1 MGIEFNSLSKTYNLT
16 GLRISFALG
25 NADVIKHFK
34 TIRSQFDYGTSYI
47 VQKAAVAALN
57 GPQDGVV
64 KQQAQYQSRRDALC
78 DGLNAIGWK
87 VPYSEGTMFVWA
99 PVPKQFKNSDE
110 FCIQMLENTGVVCTP
125 GSAFGSLGENHV
137 RFALVLNENLI
148 KEAKK
153 EFGRV
158 DILVNNAG
166 ITKDNLIIRMKEE
179 DFDSVIK
186 TNLKGAFNCLKA
198 VTPIMLK
205 QKYGKIVNMAS
216 VVGVVGNP
224 GQVNYCASKAGLIGM
239 TKSHAKEIGSRNIT
253 VNAIAP
259 GFIDTDMT
267 KILSDDQKKKIL
279 SQIPLNKFG
288 NVEDIANVALFLG
301 SENSNYITGQVI
313 HVDGGMAM

>member
-1 MGIEFNSLSKTYNLT
+1 MLKGKCAVITGASRGIGKC
-16 GLRISFALG
+16 IAKKFAKEGANVVINYRNNEEEALKVKKELEDLG
-25 NADVIKHFK
+25 SQVLVVKADV
-34 TIRSQFDYGTSYI
+34 SE
-47 VQKAAVAALN
+47 LE
-57 GPQDGVV
+57 
-64 KQQAQYQSRRDALC
+64 QA
-78 DGLNAIGWK
+78 
-87 VPYSEGTMFVWA
+87 
-99 PVPKQFKNSDE
+99 
-110 FCIQMLENTGVVCTP
+110 
-125 GSAFGSLGENHV
+125 
-137 RFALVLNENLI
+137 ENLI

-239 TKSHAKEIGSRNIT
+239 TKSLAKEIGSRNIT

-279 SQIPLNKFG
+279 SQMPLIKFG
-288 NVEDIANVALFLG
+288 NVADIGNVALFLG

>member
-1 MGIEFNSLSKTYNLT
+1 MLKRKCAVITGASRGIGKC
-16 GLRISFALG
+16 IAKKFAKEGANVVINYRNNEEEALKVKQELEDLG
-25 NADVIKHFK
+25 SQVLVVKADV
-34 TIRSQFDYGTSYI
+34 SE
-47 VQKAAVAALN
+47 LE
-57 GPQDGVV
+57 
-64 KQQAQYQSRRDALC
+64 QA
-78 DGLNAIGWK
+78 
-87 VPYSEGTMFVWA
+87 
-99 PVPKQFKNSDE
+99 
-110 FCIQMLENTGVVCTP
+110 
-125 GSAFGSLGENHV
+125 
-137 RFALVLNENLI
+137 ENLI

-239 TKSHAKEIGSRNIT
+239 TKSLAKEIGSRNIT

-267 KILSDDQKKKIL
+267 KSLSDDQKKKIL

>member
-1 MGIEFNSLSKTYNLT
+1 MLKGKCAVITGASRGIGKCIATK
-16 GLRISFALG
+16 FAKEVANVVINYRNNEEEALKVKQELEDLG
-25 NADVIKHFK
+25 SQVLVVKADV
-34 TIRSQFDYGTSYI
+34 SE
-47 VQKAAVAALN
+47 LE
-57 GPQDGVV
+57 
-64 KQQAQYQSRRDALC
+64 QA
-78 DGLNAIGWK
+78 
-87 VPYSEGTMFVWA
+87 
-99 PVPKQFKNSDE
+99 
-110 FCIQMLENTGVVCTP
+110 
-125 GSAFGSLGENHV
+125 
-137 RFALVLNENLI
+137 ENLI

-239 TKSHAKEIGSRNIT
+239 TKSLAKEIGSRNIT

>member
-1 MGIEFNSLSKTYNLT
+1 MLKGKCAVITGASRGIGKCIATK
-16 GLRISFALG
+16 FAKEGANVVINYRNNEEEALKVKQELEDLG
-25 NADVIKHFK
+25 SQVLVVKADV
-34 TIRSQFDYGTSYI
+34 SE
-47 VQKAAVAALN
+47 LE
-57 GPQDGVV
+57 
-64 KQQAQYQSRRDALC
+64 QA
-78 DGLNAIGWK
+78 
-87 VPYSEGTMFVWA
+87 
-99 PVPKQFKNSDE
+99 
-110 FCIQMLENTGVVCTP
+110 
-125 GSAFGSLGENHV
+125 
-137 RFALVLNENLI
+137 ENLI

-153 EFGRV
+153 EFGKV

-205 QKYGKIVNMAS
+205 QKYGKIVNMSS

-239 TKSHAKEIGSRNIT
+239 TKSLAKEIGSRNIT

-288 NVEDIANVALFLG
+288 NVGDIANVALFLA

>member
-1 MGIEFNSLSKTYNLT
+1 MLKGKCAVITGASRGIGKCIATK
-16 GLRISFALG
+16 FAKEGANVVINYRNNEEEALKVKQELEDLG
-25 NADVIKHFK
+25 SQVLVVKADV
-34 TIRSQFDYGTSYI
+34 SE
-47 VQKAAVAALN
+47 LE
-57 GPQDGVV
+57 
-64 KQQAQYQSRRDALC
+64 QA
-78 DGLNAIGWK
+78 
-87 VPYSEGTMFVWA
+87 
-99 PVPKQFKNSDE
+99 
-110 FCIQMLENTGVVCTP
+110 
-125 GSAFGSLGENHV
+125 
-137 RFALVLNENLI
+137 ENLI

-224 GQVNYCASKAGLIGM
+224 GQVNYYASKAGLIGM
-239 TKSHAKEIGSRNIT
+239 TKSLAKEVGSRNIT

>member
-1 MGIEFNSLSKTYNLT
+1 MLKGKCAVITGASRGIGKCIATK
-16 GLRISFALG
+16 FAKEGANVVINYRNNEEEALKVKQELEDLG
-25 NADVIKHFK
+25 SQVLVVKADV
-34 TIRSQFDYGTSYI
+34 SE
-47 VQKAAVAALN
+47 LE
-57 GPQDGVV
+57 
-64 KQQAQYQSRRDALC
+64 QA
-78 DGLNAIGWK
+78 
-87 VPYSEGTMFVWA
+87 
-99 PVPKQFKNSDE
+99 
-110 FCIQMLENTGVVCTP
+110 
-125 GSAFGSLGENHV
+125 
-137 RFALVLNENLI
+137 ENLI

-166 ITKDNLIIRMKEE
+166 ITKDNLIII
-179 DFDSVIK
+179 IK

-239 TKSHAKEIGSRNIT
+239 TKSLAKEVGSRNIT

>member
-1 MGIEFNSLSKTYNLT
+1 MLKGKCAVITGASRGIGKCIATK
-16 GLRISFALG
+16 FAKEGANVVINYRNNEEEALKVKQELEDLG
-25 NADVIKHFK
+25 SQVLVVKADV
-34 TIRSQFDYGTSYI
+34 SE
-47 VQKAAVAALN
+47 LE
-57 GPQDGVV
+57 
-64 KQQAQYQSRRDALC
+64 QA
-78 DGLNAIGWK
+78 
-87 VPYSEGTMFVWA
+87 
-99 PVPKQFKNSDE
+99 
-110 FCIQMLENTGVVCTP
+110 
-125 GSAFGSLGENHV
+125 
-137 RFALVLNENLI
+137 ENLI

-205 QKYGKIVNMAS
+205 QKYGKIENMAS

-239 TKSHAKEIGSRNIT
+239 TKSLAKEIGSRNIT

>member
-1 MGIEFNSLSKTYNLT
+1 MLKGKCAVITGASRGIGKCIATKFAKEGANIVINYRNNEEEALKVKEELE
-16 GLRISFALG
+16 GLGSQVLVVK
-25 NADVIKHFK
+25 ADV
-34 TIRSQFDYGTSYI
+34 SE
-47 VQKAAVAALN
+47 LE
-57 GPQDGVV
+57 
-64 KQQAQYQSRRDALC
+64 QA
-78 DGLNAIGWK
+78 
-87 VPYSEGTMFVWA
+87 
-99 PVPKQFKNSDE
+99 
-110 FCIQMLENTGVVCTP
+110 
-125 GSAFGSLGENHV
+125 
-137 RFALVLNENLI
+137 ENLI

-239 TKSHAKEIGSRNIT
+239 TKSLAKEIGSRNIT

>member
-1 MGIEFNSLSKTYNLT
+1 MLKGKCAVITGASRGIGKCIATK
-16 GLRISFALG
+16 FAKEGANVVINYRNNEEEALKVKKELEDLG
-25 NADVIKHFK
+25 SQVLVVKADV
-34 TIRSQFDYGTSYI
+34 SE
-47 VQKAAVAALN
+47 LE
-57 GPQDGVV
+57 
-64 KQQAQYQSRRDALC
+64 QA
-78 DGLNAIGWK
+78 
-87 VPYSEGTMFVWA
+87 
-99 PVPKQFKNSDE
+99 
-110 FCIQMLENTGVVCTP
+110 
-125 GSAFGSLGENHV
+125 
-137 RFALVLNENLI
+137 ENLI

-239 TKSHAKEIGSRNIT
+239 TKSLAKEIGSRNIT

-267 KILSDDQKKKIL
+267 KILSDDQKKKYYH
-279 SQIPLNKFG
+279 K
-288 NVEDIANVALFLG
+288 
-301 SENSNYITGQVI
+301 Y
-313 HVDGGMAM
+313 H

>member
-1 MGIEFNSLSKTYNLT
+1 MLKGKCAVITGASRGIGKCIATK
-16 GLRISFALG
+16 FAKEGANVVINYRNNEEEALKVKQELEDLG
-25 NADVIKHFK
+25 SQVLVVKADV
-34 TIRSQFDYGTSYI
+34 SE
-47 VQKAAVAALN
+47 LE
-57 GPQDGVV
+57 
-64 KQQAQYQSRRDALC
+64 QA
-78 DGLNAIGWK
+78 
-87 VPYSEGTMFVWA
+87 
-99 PVPKQFKNSDE
+99 
-110 FCIQMLENTGVVCTP
+110 
-125 GSAFGSLGENHV
+125 
-137 RFALVLNENLI
+137 ENLI

-216 VVGVVGNP
+216 VVGLVGNP

-239 TKSHAKEIGSRNIT
+239 TKSLAKEIGSRNIT

>member
-1 MGIEFNSLSKTYNLT
+1 MLKGKCAVITGASRGIGKCIATK
-16 GLRISFALG
+16 FAKEGANVVINYRNNEEEALKVKQELEDLG
-25 NADVIKHFK
+25 SQVLVVKADV
-34 TIRSQFDYGTSYI
+34 SE
-47 VQKAAVAALN
+47 LE
-57 GPQDGVV
+57 
-64 KQQAQYQSRRDALC
+64 QAE
-78 DGLNAIGWK
+78 K
-87 VPYSEGTMFVWA
+87 
-99 PVPKQFKNSDE
+99 
-110 FCIQMLENTGVVCTP
+110 
-125 GSAFGSLGENHV
+125 
-137 RFALVLNENLI
+137 LI

-153 EFGRV
+153 EFGKV

-166 ITKDNLIIRMKEE
+166 ITKDNIIIRMKEE

-186 TNLKGAFNCLKA
+186 TNLKGAFNCLKS

-205 QKYGKIVNMAS
+205 QKYGKIVNMSS

-239 TKSHAKEIGSRNIT
+239 TKSLAKEIGSRNIT

-288 NVEDIANVALFLG
+288 NVEDIANVALFLA

>member
-1 MGIEFNSLSKTYNLT
+1 MLKGKCAVITGASRGIGKSIAIKFAKEGANIVINYRNNEEEALKVKKELEELGSK
-16 GLRISFALG
+16 AL
-25 NADVIKHFK
+25 
-34 TIRSQFDYGTSYI
+34 
-47 VQKAAVAALN
+47 
-57 GPQDGVV
+57 VV
-64 KQQAQYQSRRDALC
+64 KAD
-78 DGLNAIGWK
+78 I
-87 VPYSEGTMFVWA
+87 SELKEA
-99 PVPKQFKNSDE
+99 
-110 FCIQMLENTGVVCTP
+110 
-125 GSAFGSLGENHV
+125 
-137 RFALVLNENLI
+137 ENLI

-205 QKYGKIVNMAS
+205 QKYGKIVNMSS

-224 GQVNYCASKAGLIGM
+224 GQVNYCASKAGLIGI
-239 TKSHAKEIGSRNIT
+239 TKSLAREIGSRNIT

-267 KILSDDQKKKIL
+267 KVLSCDQKKKIL
-279 SQIPLNKFG
+279 SQVPLNKFG
-288 NVEDIANVALFLG
+288 SVEDIANVALFLA

>member
-1 MGIEFNSLSKTYNLT
+1 MLKGKCAVITGATRGIGKCIATK
-16 GLRISFALG
+16 FAKEGANVVINYRNNEEEALKVKQELEDLG
-25 NADVIKHFK
+25 SQVLVVKADV
-34 TIRSQFDYGTSYI
+34 SE
-47 VQKAAVAALN
+47 LE
-57 GPQDGVV
+57 
-64 KQQAQYQSRRDALC
+64 QA
-78 DGLNAIGWK
+78 
-87 VPYSEGTMFVWA
+87 
-99 PVPKQFKNSDE
+99 
-110 FCIQMLENTGVVCTP
+110 
-125 GSAFGSLGENHV
+125 
-137 RFALVLNENLI
+137 ENLI

-239 TKSHAKEIGSRNIT
+239 TKSLAKEIGSRNIT